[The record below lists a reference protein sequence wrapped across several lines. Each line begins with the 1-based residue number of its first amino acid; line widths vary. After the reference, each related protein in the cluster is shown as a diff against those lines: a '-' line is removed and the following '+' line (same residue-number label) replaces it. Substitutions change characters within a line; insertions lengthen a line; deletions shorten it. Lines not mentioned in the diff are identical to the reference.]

1 MLRVTPLYGS
11 RWDNSGVSRSGSCTL
26 VEYADIKVLV
36 DVGIRNNNN
45 NNDNNNNNTQN
56 KIGNGDN
63 NDDNNNNTSINTSNT
78 ASKSSESF
86 WENLPPHDCLVLTD
100 STLESIGS
108 LPLYVEGIRRAAKKR
123 RHNRLVEIRLRNRRR
138 RSSIQKQQQ
147 QQANRRRSS
156 SNAANFQH
164 EEEELLLDNDD
175 NDDDKDYMDIVPP
188 IFATFPTVKMGQ
200 MSLYDY
206 HANISLDG
214 CKPSFTL
221 EEMDRSISLIRT
233 IKYSQTLSLPFP
245 LMEAPPSPFV
255 SKTINNNNNKD
266 EGKSTSNKP
275 RLAITAHMAGHVVGG
290 AFYKFV
296 RLRDE
301 TSVVITHVYHIAR
314 ELHLDAAT
322 LLRDGS
328 GVDVLITYP
337 GGSASCPL
345 INTLYSS
352 NSSKTNSSN
361 NNKKIKQSIM
371 KSPLVSKVRR
381 DITERILGLLRRD
394 ANVLLPVDASGRS
407 LELVLLLD
415 RFWSHNNLSN
425 TFNLVWFGPM
435 VHNTLEFTR
444 SQLEWMNSVLS
455 ANIFDHSQN
464 NKKGGRR
471 KNRFSQDK
479 TGGGTEQ
486 GGDGDFDRGG
496 HPYALRNVKL
506 CTNMVELEKMIS
518 SSNDNPTCVLA
529 NGLSLD
535 HGKYY
540 FYCTVLSILYAINH
554 AHRSQKGHQTSHQN
568 KITNLFSFSK

>member
-26 VEYADIKVLV
+26 IEYADIKVLV
-36 DVGIRNNNN
+36 DVGIRNNK
-45 NNDNNNNNTQN
+45 TQTHN
-56 KIGNGDN
+56 KIGNGGT
-63 NDDNNNNTSINTSNT
+63 NDDANTNTNPSE
-78 ASKSSESF
+78 SSSESF

-100 STLESIGS
+100 STLESMGS

-138 RSSIQKQQQ
+138 RSSIAAKQAQQ
-147 QQANRRRSS
+147 RRRSS
-156 SNAANFQH
+156 SNAAFLGSKL
-164 EEEELLLDNDD
+164 EEDELLLEDDNANDD
-175 NDDDKDYMDIVPP
+175 NDNNNNKDFMDLVPP

-255 SKTINNNNNKD
+255 SKTINNNSNNKKD
-266 EGKSTSNKP
+266 EKGNNISSKP

-345 INTLYSS
+345 INTLYSTNSNS
-352 NSSKTNSSN
+352 NSS
-361 NNKKIKQSIM
+361 NNKKIKQSAIM

-415 RFWSHNNLSN
+415 RFWSRNNLSN

-479 TGGGTEQ
+479 TGGGAGEQ

-506 CTNMVELEKMIS
+506 CTNMAELEKIIS

-535 HGKYY
+535 HGK
-540 FYCTVLSILYAINH
+540 FTCTALHCTFSIIQSS
-554 AHRSQKGHQTSHQN
+554 RTSIIEKGN
-568 KITNLFSFSK
+568 KTVFKMK

>member
-26 VEYADIKVLV
+26 IEYADIKVLV

-45 NNDNNNNNTQN
+45 NNNTQN

-63 NDDNNNNTSINTSNT
+63 DDDNNNNNNNTSTSTT
-78 ASKSSESF
+78 ASKCSSESF

-100 STLESIGS
+100 STLESMGS

-138 RSSIQKQQQ
+138 RSSIQKQQHQ
-147 QQANRRRSS
+147 QQAYNRRRSS
-156 SNAANFQH
+156 SNAANYQL

-175 NDDDKDYMDIVPP
+175 DDDKDYMDLVPP

-255 SKTINNNNNKD
+255 SKTINNNNNKKD
-266 EGKSTSNKP
+266 EGNAKSNNKP

-345 INTLYSS
+345 INTLYSTNSNS
-352 NSSKTNSSN
+352 NSS
-361 NNKKIKQSIM
+361 NNKKIKQSAIM

-415 RFWSHNNLSN
+415 RFWSRNNLSN

-479 TGGGTEQ
+479 AGGTGTEQ
-486 GGDGDFDRGG
+486 GGDGDGDGDFDRGG

-506 CTNMVELEKMIS
+506 CTNMAELEKIIS

-535 HGKYY
+535 HGK
-540 FYCTVLSILYAINH
+540 FTCTALHCTFSIIQSS
-554 AHRSQKGHQTSHQN
+554 RTSIIEKGN
-568 KITNLFSFSK
+568 KTVFKMK

>member
-26 VEYADIKVLV
+26 IEYADIKVLV
-36 DVGIRNNNN
+36 D
-45 NNDNNNNNTQN
+45 
-56 KIGNGDN
+56 
-63 NDDNNNNTSINTSNT
+63 NNNTSASTSSTT
-78 ASKSSESF
+78 ASTKKSSSESF

-100 STLESIGS
+100 STLESMGS
-108 LPLYVEGIRRAAKKR
+108 LPLY
-123 RHNRLVEIRLRNRRR
+123 
-138 RSSIQKQQQ
+138 
-147 QQANRRRSS
+147 
-156 SNAANFQH
+156 
-164 EEEELLLDNDD
+164 DN
-175 NDDDKDYMDIVPP
+175 NDDDTNNTAYMDVVPP

-214 CKPSFTL
+214 CTPSFTL
-221 EEMDRSISLIRT
+221 EEMDRAISLIRT

-255 SKTINNNNNKD
+255 T
-266 EGKSTSNKP
+266 
-275 RLAITAHMAGHVVGG
+275 ITAHMAGHVVGG

-337 GGSASCPL
+337 GGSASL
-345 INTLYSS
+345 
-352 NSSKTNSSN
+352 
-361 NNKKIKQSIM
+361 
-371 KSPLVSKVRR
+371 SKVRR

-415 RFWSHNNLSN
+415 RFWSRNNLSN

-444 SQLEWMNSVLS
+444 SQLEWMNSVL
-455 ANIFDHSQN
+455 
-464 NKKGGRR
+464 K
-471 KNRFSQDK
+471 
-479 TGGGTEQ
+479 Q

-506 CTNMVELEKMIS
+506 CTNLAELEKIIS

-535 HGKYY
+535 HGPARDLLLKW
-540 FYCTVLSILYAINH
+540 SDNDNNAIL
-554 AHRSQKGHQTSHQN
+554 
-568 KITNLFSFSK
+568 F